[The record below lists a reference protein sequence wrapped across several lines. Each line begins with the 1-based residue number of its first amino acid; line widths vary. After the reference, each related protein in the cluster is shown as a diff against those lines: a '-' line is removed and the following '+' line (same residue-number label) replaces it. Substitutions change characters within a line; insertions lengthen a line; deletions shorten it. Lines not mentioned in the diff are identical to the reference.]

1 MHRFFVDPGQI
12 DGLIIRFDEDQA
24 HQIRRVLRLRPGERV
39 LVLDGLGLQYEVLL
53 EEVSG
58 ARVNGLAASRV
69 AAAGEP
75 GARLT
80 LFQSLLRREK
90 FEWVLQKGTELG
102 VGVFA
107 PVITRRSLVR
117 DAEDVTPEKLNR
129 WRRVIREAAEQS
141 GRGLLPG
148 LHSPMPFAAAAP
160 EVMVNDVGII
170 AWERESRMTIPDAL
184 RSRELVQDVALYIG
198 PEGGFEMEEIDEAV
212 EYGCIPVSLGPRILR
227 TETAAVVG
235 AALVLHELGELG

>member
-12 DGLIIRFDEDQA
+12 NGLIVRFDDDQA
-24 HQIRRVLRLRPGERV
+24 HQIRRVLRLRPGARV
-39 LVLDGLGLQYEVLL
+39 LALDGLGLQYEVLL

-58 ARVNGLAASRV
+58 TRVSGLAASRV

-90 FEWVLQKGTELG
+90 FEWVLQKGTEVG
-102 VGVFA
+102 VGLFS

-117 DAEDVTPEKLNR
+117 DAEDVTPEKLER
-129 WRRVIREAAEQS
+129 WRRIIREAAEQA
-141 GRGLLPG
+141 GRGLLPD
-148 LHSPMPFAAAAP
+148 LRSPMPFAAAAP
-160 EVMVNDVGII
+160 EVMANDVGLI
-170 AWERESRMTIPDAL
+170 AWERESRMTIRDAL
-184 RSRELVQDVALYIG
+184 RARENVSEVAFYIG
-198 PEGGFEMEEIDEAV
+198 PEGGFEADEIDEAV

-227 TETAAVVG
+227 TETAAIVG

>member
-1 MHRFFVDPGQI
+1 MHRFFVDPGQVS
-12 DGLIIRFDEDQA
+12 GLIVRFDDDQA
-24 HQIRRVLRLRPGERV
+24 HQIRRVLRLRPGARV

-58 ARVNGLAASRV
+58 ARVSGLAASRV
-69 AAAGEP
+69 AATGEP

-102 VGVFA
+102 VSVFS

-117 DAEDVTPEKLNR
+117 DAQDVTPEKLER
-129 WRRVIREAAEQS
+129 WRRIIREAAEQA
-141 GRGLLPG
+141 GRGLLPQ

-160 EVMVNDVGII
+160 EVMVNDVGLI
-170 AWERESRMTIPDAL
+170 AWERESRMTIRDAL
-184 RSRELVQDVALYIG
+184 RSREPVQDVALYIG
-198 PEGGFEMEEIDEAV
+198 PEGGFEMDEIEEAV